1 MKCKRYLIGV
11 AAMYLLLQ
19 TSCSSM
25 FYSNSNVL
33 GQIKQGMS
41 PEETTKIL
49 GEPEYRR
56 LDYGLEEWEYR
67 KMLNPLDS
75 EATVIIVRF
84 EEGRLV
90 YMDSFKASER
100 QPVMPEP
107 PVTAPQEPPVVVVPG
122 HKPRPVVRP
131 ISDKQFTNFYNK
143 VKARLFKDEQMK
155 LIRAGAD
162 NKYFTCQQC
171 ARMMSLYVF
180 DDDKMEVLRI
190 FAPRIVDK
198 ENYETVTKSLSLFEQ
213 EKAMKLLG
221 I

>member
-1 MKCKRYLIGV
+1 
-11 AAMYLLLQ
+11 
-19 TSCSSM
+19 
-25 FYSNSNVL
+25 
-33 GQIKQGMS
+33 
-41 PEETTKIL
+41 
-49 GEPEYRR
+49 
-56 LDYGLEEWEYR
+56 
-67 KMLNPLDS
+67 
-75 EATVIIVRF
+75 
-84 EEGRLV
+84 
-90 YMDSFKASER
+90 
-100 QPVMPEP
+100 
-107 PVTAPQEPPVVVVPG
+107 
-122 HKPRPVVRP
+122 
-131 ISDKQFTNFYNK
+131 
-143 VKARLFKDEQMK
+143 MK

>member
-1 MKCKRYLIGV
+1 
-11 AAMYLLLQ
+11 MYLLLQ

-75 EATVIIVRF
+75 ESTVIIVRF

-107 PVTAPQEPPVVVVPG
+107 PITATQEPPAAVVPG
-122 HKPRPVVRP
+122 HKPRPAVHP
-131 ISDKQFTNFYNK
+131 ISDKQFTDFYNK
-143 VKARLFKDEQMK
+143 VKTHPFKDEQMK

-198 ENYETVTKSLSLFEQ
+198 ENYETVIKPLSLFKQ

>member
-11 AAMYLLLQ
+11 AATYLLLQ

-75 EATVIIVRF
+75 ER
-84 EEGRLV
+84 R
-90 YMDSFKASER
+90 R
-100 QPVMPEP
+100 
-107 PVTAPQEPPVVVVPG
+107 
-122 HKPRPVVRP
+122 
-131 ISDKQFTNFYNK
+131 
-143 VKARLFKDEQMK
+143 
-155 LIRAGAD
+155 
-162 NKYFTCQQC
+162 
-171 ARMMSLYVF
+171 
-180 DDDKMEVLRI
+180 
-190 FAPRIVDK
+190 
-198 ENYETVTKSLSLFEQ
+198 
-213 EKAMKLLG
+213 
-221 I
+221 